1 MSTKTIHV
9 TASRDYDVL
18 IGSGLMKNTGKLVKE
33 VHEPCKVA
41 IVSDSNVAPL
51 YMETVKESL
60 EAEGFETVQF
70 IFPAG
75 ESFKTL
81 DVMGAVLNFCAS
93 KRLTRTDLF
102 VALGGGVTGDLTGF
116 AAASFLRG
124 VDYIQ
129 MPTSLL
135 AAVDSSVGG
144 KTAVDIP
151 TGKNLVGAFKQ
162 PLRVICDIDAFE
174 TLPDVVFHDGCAEC
188 IKYGVLQSPRLL
200 EIFSQGTDA
209 VKEHI
214 TEVVAESVQ
223 IKADYVA
230 NDEFD
235 TGVRRYLNLGH
246 TIGHAIERSAKY
258 RLMHGHCVAI
268 GMVMISR
275 AGEALGITEAGTTE
289 QLIAICEKNS
299 LPVSCDFSTKTLL
312 DGALSDKKRTGGN
325 IALIIPEK
333 LGKCMTHTVPVEE
346 LEHIIDSGKETSV

>member
-1 MSTKTIHV
+1 MNTRTIHV
-9 TASRDYDVL
+9 TASRDYDVM
-18 IGSGLMKNTGKLVKE
+18 IGSGLMEKTGELVRE

-51 YMETVKESL
+51 YLERVKDSL
-60 EAEGFETVQF
+60 EAAGFTTVNF

-75 ESFKTL
+75 ESSKTL
-81 DVMGAVLNFCAS
+81 DIMGAILNYSAS
-93 KRLTRTDLF
+93 QRLTRSDLF
-102 VALGGGVTGDLTGF
+102 LALGGGVTGDMTGF
-116 AAASFLRG
+116 AAATFLRG
-124 VDYIQ
+124 VEYIQ

-151 TGKNLVGAFKQ
+151 AGKNLVGAFKQ

-174 TLPDVVFHDGCAEC
+174 TLPDIVFHDGCAEC

-200 EIFSQGTDA
+200 EIFSKGTDS
-209 VKEHI
+209 VKENI
-214 TEVVAESVQ
+214 VDVVAKSVA

-235 TGVRRYLNLGH
+235 TGIRRYLNLGH
-246 TIGHAIERSAKY
+246 TIGHAIERAARF

-289 QLIAICEKNS
+289 KLIEICEKND
-299 LPVSCDFSTKTLL
+299 LPVSCDFSTDVLM
-312 DGALSDKKRTGGN
+312 DGALSDKKRLGDN
-325 IALIIPEK
+325 IALIVPEN
-333 LGKCMTHTVPVEE
+333 LGKCMTHTVPVSE
-346 LEHIIDSGKETSV
+346 LAHIIDLGKETSV

>member
-18 IGSGLMKNTGKLVKE
+18 IGSGLMENTGKLVKE
-33 VHEPCKVA
+33 VHGPCKVA
-41 IVSDSNVAPL
+41 VISDSNVAPL
-51 YMETVKESL
+51 YMKTVRESL
-60 EAEGFETVQF
+60 EKEGFKTVQF
-70 IFPAG
+70 VFPAG
-75 ESFKTL
+75 ESSKTL
-81 DVMGAVLNFCAS
+81 DVMGAVLNFCAGQ
-93 KRLTRTDLF
+93 RLTRTDLF

-124 VDYIQ
+124 VDYVQ

-151 TGKNLVGAFKQ
+151 SGKNLVGAFKQ

-188 IKYGVLQSPRLL
+188 IKYGVLESPRLL
-200 EIFSQGTDA
+200 KIFSEGTEA
-209 VKEHI
+209 VKANI
-214 TEVVAESVQ
+214 ADVVAESVQ
-223 IKADYVA
+223 IKANYVA

-289 QLIAICEKNS
+289 NLIAICEQNS

-312 DGALSDKKRTGGN
+312 DGALSDKKRMGGR

-333 LGKCMTHTVPVEE
+333 LGKCMTHTVPVDE
-346 LEHIIDSGKETSV
+346 LEHIIDLGKETSV